1 MKYTFLKLLGKGSFA
16 EVFLAIDKNTSNKVA
31 IKRFRRHVPDIKK
44 SFNNELEI
52 SKMIMDKKCPYI
64 IKILDFYKDR
74 DFYYMV
80 MEYAPYGD
88 LESFIEKSFK
98 KRRSGAISEKIIDR
112 IILQVN
118 EALDT
123 LHKNKIVHRDIKSSN
138 ILIFDKNTIKI
149 TDFGVSKILKNQVF
163 TKSSIGTPYYMSPAI
178 IKGEFYSFNVDYWAF
193 GCLIYKL
200 VTNQYPFEANNIP
213 NLAKKIK
220 NCKFEEYNI
229 PLKYLTLIRNLLN
242 PKNEKINEY
251 ISDISIKEREDQIN
265 NFISYNC
272 ESFIKSPT
280 KLEYFKKKTI
290 YSKYFI
296 DDDSSEEKE
305 IFNENN
311 LSPCN
316 SNILPPIKKL
326 DSPPSN
332 NITKND
338 NPYRKKYPYVEKAN
352 QLPKM
357 DYNYNRDH
365 LLKLNNHRKFE
376 YNHVDN
382 IDRNLY
388 NKFQYKHPKVYNRLN
403 PINHRFEQFHNPN
416 YYYEKKNNFFTPK
429 NFIEENKRNINRLNR
444 INRLVEKKS
453 NNSDLIKII
462 NDSSLKKVPKKYLQK
477 IYNGI

>member
-52 SKMIMDKKCPYI
+52 SKMIMDKECPYI

-200 VTNQYPFEANNIP
+200 VTNRYPFEANNIP
-213 NLAKKIK
+213 NLARKIK

-229 PLKYLTLIRNLLN
+229 PSKYLTLIKNLLN

-251 ISDISIKEREDQIN
+251 VSDISIKEREKQIK

-290 YSKYFI
+290 YSEYFI
-296 DDDSSEEKE
+296 DDDSTEEKDL
-305 IFNENN
+305 N
-311 LSPCN
+311 PYD
-316 SNILPPIKKL
+316 SNILPPIKKI
-326 DSPPSN
+326 DSPPN
-332 NITKND
+332 APRND
-338 NPYRKKYPYVEKAN
+338 NPFRKKYPYEEKAN
-352 QLPKM
+352 QLPKI
-357 DYNYNRDH
+357 DSAYNRDH
-365 LLKLNNHRKFE
+365 LLKLNNYRKLE
-376 YNHVDN
+376 YNHMDE
-382 IDRNLY
+382 Y
-388 NKFQYKHPKVYNRLN
+388 KKYKHPKVYNRLN
-403 PINHRFEQFHNPN
+403 PINHKFEQFHNPN

-453 NNSDLIKII
+453 NNSDIIKII